1 MGSKGRGTRITS
13 QEREL
18 SLPPGLPKLWTL
30 CLEVPVVTSDMMEK
44 LKIAE
49 GETER
54 WWKMSSWHTLSW
66 AFEFS
71 HTWNCLWTLL
81 FWTNKLPPPH
91 PRFESLLCHLRSG
104 GFAAKAKLP
113 DVGDLKL
120 ITVSAIWK
128 LYKLFYHRDSSSKI
142 GGFCTT
148 CSSNVFQEWN
158 MEKE

>member
-1 MGSKGRGTRITS
+1 MNSATPEIA
-13 QEREL
+13 
-18 SLPPGLPKLWTL
+18 PGLYFSGP
-30 CLEVPVVTSDMMEK
+30 
-44 LKIAE
+44 I
-49 GETER
+49 
-54 WWKMSSWHTLSW
+54 SS
-66 AFEFS
+66 
-71 HTWNCLWTLL
+71 
-81 FWTNKLPPPH
+81 PPPH
-91 PRFESLLCHLRSG
+91 PRFDSLRCHLRSG

-148 CSSNVFQEWN
+148 CSSNVFQDWN